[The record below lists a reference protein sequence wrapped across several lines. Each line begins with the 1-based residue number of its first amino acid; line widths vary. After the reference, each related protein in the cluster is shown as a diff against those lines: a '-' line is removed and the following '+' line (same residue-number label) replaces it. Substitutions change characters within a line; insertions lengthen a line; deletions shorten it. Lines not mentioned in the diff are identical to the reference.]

1 MDSDV
6 RVDREQV
13 LAFRWRAHQLRPGAG
28 IGLQVADTVLLD
40 FGVQDT
46 GPRGARWALANRGL
60 ETYDDADVLLAW
72 TVRVSPH
79 LYRRED
85 LAELLVAT
93 APLNEA
99 DAGKRIH
106 DAARPLRRAGIPV
119 LDALAVIAEQ
129 QREIVT
135 APMDKGT
142 LSTAL
147 TPRLDPP
154 YLRRCEPCQA
164 THAWESPFRIAALQ
178 GGLEDFEPGD
188 VAPGAAPDPALPA
201 APVRPLPEPRRL
213 PASTSSATTC
223 ASSALHDLRTRRPSS
238 TRRSRRSPRTG
249 PRTLCGWR

>member
-13 LAFRWRAHQLRPGAG
+13 LAFRWFAHQLGREPGSG
-28 IGLQVADTVLLD
+28 SVADTALLD

-79 LYRRED
+79 LYRRAD

-106 DAARPLRRAGIPV
+106 DAARPLRRAGIAV
-119 LDALAVIAEQ
+119 LD
-129 QREIVT
+129 EIGRAHV
-135 APMDKGT
+135 
-142 LSTAL
+142 
-147 TPRLDPP
+147 
-154 YLRRCEPCQA
+154 
-164 THAWESPFRIAALQ
+164 
-178 GGLEDFEPGD
+178 
-188 VAPGAAPDPALPA
+188 
-201 APVRPLPEPRRL
+201 
-213 PASTSSATTC
+213 
-223 ASSALHDLRTRRPSS
+223 
-238 TRRSRRSPRTG
+238 
-249 PRTLCGWR
+249 